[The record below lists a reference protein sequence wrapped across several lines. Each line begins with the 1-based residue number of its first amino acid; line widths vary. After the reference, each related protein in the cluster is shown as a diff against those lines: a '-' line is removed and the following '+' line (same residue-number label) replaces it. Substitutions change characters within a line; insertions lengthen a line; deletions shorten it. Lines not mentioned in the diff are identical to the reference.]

1 MSLQPAFLTTPIAHR
16 ALHDLSAQRPE
27 NSLSAVRAAVAA
39 GYGVELDVQLSAD
52 GRPMVIHDPTLERT
66 AEAQGRVADFTAQQL
81 AQIPLRHSAGDTVAP
96 LAEAL
101 AIIAGRVPLL
111 LEIKDT
117 SGDLG
122 ASVGPLEAAV
132 AREIAGYDG
141 PLAVMSFNPHSVAA
155 MAQLAPH
162 VPRGLVTC
170 DFLRVTFL
178 QAPRARLAELAP
190 MSLDYDR
197 VGACFISHHWQ
208 DLDNPL
214 LANIRARGAS
224 VLTWTIKS
232 RKQAAKVSGRVDNI
246 TFENFLPD
254 LAGGRPA

>member
-1 MSLQPAFLTTPIAHR
+1 MPLQPVFLTTPIAHR
-16 ALHDLSAQRPE
+16 GLHDLTAHRPE

-39 GYGVELDVQLSAD
+39 GYGVEIDVQLSAD

-66 AEAQGRVADFTAQQL
+66 AEARGRVEDFTAQQL

-101 AIIAGRVPLL
+101 AIISGQVPLL

-122 ASVGPLEAAV
+122 AGVGPLEAAV
-132 AREIAGYDG
+132 AREIADYDG

-170 DFLRVTFL
+170 DFVNVTFL
-178 QAPRARLAELAP
+178 EAPPARLAELALAP
-190 MSLDYDR
+190 DYDR
-197 VGACFISHHWQ
+197 VGACFVSHHWK

-214 LANIRARGAS
+214 LAGLRAKGACI
-224 VLTWTIKS
+224 LTWTIKS
-232 RKQAAKVSGRVDNI
+232 RKQAAEASGRADNI
-246 TFENFLPD
+246 TFEHFLPD
-254 LAGGRPA
+254 TA

>member
-1 MSLQPAFLTTPIAHR
+1 MRLPDTFLTIPIAHR

-52 GRPMVIHDPTLERT
+52 GRPMLIHDATLERT
-66 AEAQGRVADFTAQQL
+66 AEASGRVDEFTAQQL
-81 AQIPLRHSAGDTVAP
+81 AQIPLRHSAGDTVVP

-101 AIIAGRVPLL
+101 AIIAGQVPLL

-122 ASVGPLEAAV
+122 AGVGPLEAAV

-162 VPRGLVTC
+162 VPRGLITC
-170 DFLRVTFL
+170 NFVKVTFL
-178 QAPRARLAELAP
+178 HAPPERLAELATIP
-190 MSLDYDR
+190 DYDR
-197 VGACFISHHWQ
+197 VGACFVSHHWK
-208 DLDNPL
+208 DLDNPVL
-214 LANIRARGAS
+214 PDLRAKGAS
-224 VLTWTIKS
+224 VLTWTIKN
-232 RKQAAKVSGRVDNI
+232 RKRAAKVSGRADNI
-246 TFENFLPD
+246 TFENFLPVIP
-254 LAGGRPA
+254 R